1 MNKLND
7 NVLDIIYKYKHQLE
21 FKDIMKELIQYKINC
36 KYNVSMEDLK
46 YMFYVNN
53 DGVRISC
60 LDISSIN
67 VFAYEILNAIKNKND
82 FKIILIIFNYLIL
95 FIFILINI

>member
-46 YMFYVNN
+46 YMFYVNK
-53 DGVRISC
+53 DGVRVSC
-60 LDISSIN
+60 IDVSSIN
-67 VFAYEILNAIKNKND
+67 VFAYEILNAIKKQ
-82 FKIILIIFNYLIL
+82 K
-95 FIFILINI
+95 

>member
-1 MNKLND
+1 MNNLPDDILNK
-7 NVLDIIYKYKHQLE
+7 IYECKHQLE
-21 FKDIMKELIQYKINC
+21 FKDVTNELIEHKIHC
-36 KYNVSMEDLK
+36 KYNFAIDALK

-67 VFAYEILNAIKNKND
+67 VFAYEILNEIKNKNNK
-82 FKIILIIFNYLIL
+82 KII
-95 FIFILINI
+95 

>member
-1 MNKLND
+1 MNNLPD

-21 FKDIMKELIQYKINC
+21 LKDVMTELIEHKIHC
-36 KYNVSMEDLK
+36 KYNFAIDALK

-67 VFAYEILNAIKNKND
+67 VFAYEILNEIKNKNNK
-82 FKIILIIFNYLIL
+82 KII
-95 FIFILINI
+95 

>member
-21 FKDIMKELIQYKINC
+21 FKDIMKELIQCKINC

-46 YMFYVNN
+46 YMFYVNK
-53 DGVRISC
+53 DGVRVSC
-60 LDISSIN
+60 IDVSSIN
-67 VFAYEILNAIKNKND
+67 VFAYEILNAIKKQ
-82 FKIILIIFNYLIL
+82 K
-95 FIFILINI
+95 